1 MIKLARSLILHTVV
15 ASALSMALFACDKAK
30 DGGGSGGGATGA
42 AGAASIAPTKGG
54 LKSALAAMPKET
66 EMVFGVDFKSLRS
79 SALFKKYEPQIMEK
93 MGKELEEFKT
103 KCGFDAKE
111 KLTGVLFGS
120 DVPLGGAPRNAT
132 VFVKGFEKGPTL
144 DCLKKVAAEKA
155 AEGQSATIDGDYF
168 EVLEGTEVKF
178 RAMYVDDSTILFVK
192 QGETFADKAALTAAA
207 NAKEGEGLTSSAAF
221 VKLLDEVKT
230 GSSLFF
236 VLNGGAA
243 ALAQSPLP
251 FKMKAIF
258 GSVNV
263 SGDLN
268 GDLRVRMEDGDAAS
282 AMVGLFKMG
291 TEEIKKQPQGKFLDS
306 VKVSAKGSDV
316 VATFKFSQ
324 AQLDEMLEMAKSF

>member
-1 MIKLARSLILHTVV
+1 MIKLARSLILPV
-15 ASALSMALFACDKAK
+15 ALSTALFACDKAK
-30 DGGGSGGGATGA
+30 SGGGSGGGATGA

-54 LKSALAAMPKET
+54 LKGALAAMPKET
-66 EMVFGVDFKSLRS
+66 EMVIGLDFKSLRG
-79 SALFKKYEPQIMEK
+79 SAIFKKYEPQIMAK
-93 MGKELEEFKT
+93 MGKELEEFKS

-120 DVPLGGAPRNAT
+120 DVPMGDSPRNAT

-144 DCLKKVAAEKA
+144 ECLKKVAAEKA
-155 AEGQSATIDGDYF
+155 AEGDSANIDGDYF
-168 EVLEGTEVKF
+168 EMLEGTEVKF
-178 RAMYVDDSTILFVK
+178 RAMFVDDTTVLFVK

-236 VLNGGAA
+236 VVNGNAA
-243 ALAQSPLP
+243 ALSQSPLP
-251 FKMKAIF
+251 FKIKAVF

-263 SGDLN
+263 AGDLN
-268 GDLRVRMEDGDAAS
+268 GDMRARMEDGEAAS
-282 AMVGLFKMG
+282 AVVGLYKMG
-291 TEEIKKQPQGKFLDS
+291 VEEAKKTPAGKFIDS
-306 VKVSAKGSDV
+306 VKVSAKGADV

-324 AQLDEMLEMAKSF
+324 AQLDEMIEMSKSF